1 MSDSN
6 KSDFGGIDN
15 DLEGQMVTRKVQ
27 DGGRI
32 NFPDEYLEKMG
43 VGKGSRVFI
52 VVRNGHLEVMEASA
66 DNLAI
71 TAIAESLKEIFSAT
85 GGK

>member
-1 MSDSN
+1 MSDSE
-6 KSDFGGIDN
+6 KTEFGSMEN

-32 NFPDEYLEKMG
+32 NFPDEYLEDMG

-52 VVRNGHLEVMEASA
+52 VVRDGHLEVMEASA
-66 DNLAI
+66 ENLAI
-71 TAIAESLKEIFSAT
+71 TAITECLKEMFGVT
-85 GGK
+85 RGD